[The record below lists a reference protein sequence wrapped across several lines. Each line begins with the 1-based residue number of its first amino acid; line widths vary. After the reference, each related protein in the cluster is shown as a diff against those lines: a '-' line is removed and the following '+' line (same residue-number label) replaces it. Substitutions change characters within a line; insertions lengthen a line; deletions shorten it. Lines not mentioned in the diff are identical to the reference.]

1 MMLSFEAWLILLHQ
15 LLFQG
20 MFVTKNLVLRRRLGQ
35 PIRGANREANR
46 AIALFAV
53 FIALSLALSLGL
65 LTLGHVN
72 LLPTGAARS
81 IAVAL
86 LAANLLVS
94 AASLR
99 DLGDSWR
106 VGVIEE
112 QQTALVD
119 TGIYGHSR
127 NPYFLAYLLLLA
139 AYTVLLQNVLL
150 LILSLLGFY
159 MIHAMILREEEHL
172 ARLHGEEYE
181 KYRRK
186 VARYFLV

>member
-1 MMLSFEAWLILLHQ
+1 MLSFEAWLILLHQ

-20 MFVTKNLVLRRRLGQ
+20 MFVAKNLVLRRRLGQ

-46 AIALFAV
+46 AIALIAV
-53 FIALSLALSLGL
+53 FITLSLALSLGL
-65 LTLGHVN
+65 LTLGHIN
-72 LLPTGAARS
+72 LLPTGAARG
-81 IAVAL
+81 IAIAL

-119 TGIYGHSR
+119 TGIYGRSR

-150 LILSLLGFY
+150 LLLSLLGFY

-181 KYRRK
+181 KYRRT